1 MTDPVRT
8 CTCSHSK
15 SDHPQWSCN
24 LCDCKLFMPLAAKDS
39 TRAMGQ
45 CQNPENRYE
54 CNSCGALYGDN
65 QTVGCPHNSKT
76 APLRPQSAE
85 QFYEVWRKSQLY
97 HRVGPLPEW
106 RPEEAFAFAEA
117 YARAARDESRKH
129 NWKCVAP
136 ENGYYRWQCQ
146 NPGCSETAPYPSVLP
161 DSSCAYSAALPVGES
176 TTRNSEVLAD
186 FVKYCR
192 EHPEQRFWQALRNW
206 SEYPFLL
213 VSDGMDDSA
222 FPATYMIDTFPFE
235 GRRHEFK
242 K

>member
-1 MTDPVRT
+1 MTLSQVPRELAERLVPHPQT
-8 CTCSHSK
+8 CTEQYCTCTGWLIENRFRVEAVIREAMQK
-15 SDHPQWSCN
+15 AQPQWIS
-24 LCDCKLFMPLAAKDS
+24 
-39 TRAMGQ
+39 
-45 CQNPENRYE
+45 
-54 CNSCGALYGDN
+54 
-65 QTVGCPHNSKT
+65 V
-76 APLRPQSAE
+76 
-85 QFYEVWRKSQLY
+85 
-97 HRVGPLPEW
+97 
-106 RPEEAFAFAEA
+106 EE
-117 YARAARDESRKH
+117 R
-129 NWKCVAP
+129 
-136 ENGYYRWQCQ
+136 
-146 NPGCSETAPYPSVLP
+146 LP
-161 DSSCAYSAALPVGES
+161 DEWTRKDKNPATDERAALPVGER